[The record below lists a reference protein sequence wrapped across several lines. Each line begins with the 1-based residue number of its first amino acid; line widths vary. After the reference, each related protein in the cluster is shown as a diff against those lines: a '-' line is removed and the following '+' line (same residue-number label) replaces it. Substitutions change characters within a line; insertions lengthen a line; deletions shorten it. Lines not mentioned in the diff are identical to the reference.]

1 MITIEESIK
10 NLLNLEGYSLS
21 VKEFDALIVGGG
33 LSGLRA
39 GLELSKKWK
48 VALVSKVVPV
58 RSHSGAAQGGINAAL
73 GNHPESK
80 DDTPE
85 KHAFDT
91 VKGSDYLAD
100 QDVVMFMT
108 KEAPKIVVE
117 FESMGAPFS
126 RLDDGKIAQ
135 RPFGGAGSPRTCYA
149 ADRTGH
155 ALLHT
160 LYEQCVRQ
168 GVKFYDEFFL
178 IDLVTVDGQVTG
190 GLTLDLSTGELVTF
204 RAPYVIL
211 ATGGFGRIFEASTN
225 AVICTGDG
233 VGAAFRAGV
242 PMQDCEFVQFH
253 PTCLYG
259 SDILMSEGARGE
271 GGLLYNNKKERFMLE
286 IAPEAKELAPRDI
299 VARAITTEI
308 NEGRGY
314 EDAYVHLD
322 LTHLGAERIKER
334 LPGIRDIAIDFAGV
348 DSIEKP
354 IPVHAGHHYSMG
366 GIGTKYDGDFC
377 ETSVNG
383 LWAVGENAAVSVH
396 GANRLGGNSLLETAV
411 FGRFIGRKMLERGL
425 PSLPPADELKKA
437 EKKLLLEIEQLFK
450 NWEVN
455 SGKKP
460 VEIREA
466 MGNTLSRNVF
476 VFRKESELQQAV
488 NDLSALQKDFNNVSL
503 KNISSPENRKFNFG
517 LIRTLEL
524 RNMIDIAEVTAYAS
538 LWRKESRGAHYRT
551 DYPTRN
557 DEEYLV
563 HSMVIRNEQGE
574 LEMRT
579 KPVKLGI
586 FEPKPREY

>member
-1 MITIEESIK
+1 MEIM
-10 NLLNLEGYSLS
+10 
-21 VKEFDALIVGGG
+21 EFDVLIVGGG

-39 GLELSKKWK
+39 GIELSKKWN
-48 VALVSKVVPV
+48 VALLSKVFPV

-73 GNHPESK
+73 GNHPEGVE
-80 DDTPE
+80 DTPE
-85 KHAFDT
+85 RHAFDT
-91 VKGSDYLAD
+91 IKGSDYLAD
-100 QDVVMFMT
+100 QDVVMFMC

-126 RLDDGKIAQ
+126 RFENGKIAQ
-135 RPFGGAGSPRTCYA
+135 RPFGGAGYPRTCYA

-160 LYEQCVRQ
+160 LFEQCVRQ
-168 GVKFYDEFFL
+168 GVNFYDEYFL
-178 IDLVTVDGQVTG
+178 IDLITVENQITG
-190 GLTLDLSTGELVTF
+190 LIALNIPLGTLEVF

-211 ATGGFGRIFEASTN
+211 ATGGFGRIYSASTN
-225 AVICTGDG
+225 ALICTGDG

-253 PTCLYG
+253 PTCLVP

-271 GGLLYNNKKERFMLE
+271 GGFLFNNKNERFMLE

-308 NEGRGY
+308 NEGRGF
-314 EDAYVHLD
+314 EDAFVHLD

-366 GIGTKYDGDFC
+366 GIGTKYEGDFC
-377 ETSVNG
+377 ETSLNG
-383 LWAVGENAAVSVH
+383 LWAVGENACVSVH
-396 GANRLGGNSLLETAV
+396 GANRLGGNSLLETSV
-411 FGRFIGRKMLERGL
+411 FGRYIGRKLLERGL
-425 PSLPPADELKKA
+425 PDPLGQKKIEDA
-437 EKKLLLEIEQLFK
+437 EKTSMDQTLDLFNK
-450 NWEVN
+450 WESN
-455 SGKKP
+455 TGKKP
-460 VEIREA
+460 IKIRKA
-466 MGNTLSRNVF
+466 MGDTLSRNVF
-476 VFRKESELQQAV
+476 VFRTEKELQQAV
-488 NDLSALQKDFNNVSL
+488 SDLKNIQKEFNNVHIP
-503 KNISSPENRKFNFG
+503 NITTTENRRFNYG

-524 RNMIDIAEVTAYAS
+524 RNLIDIAEVTAFAARY
-538 LWRKESRGAHYRT
+538 RKESRGAHYRT
-551 DYPTRN
+551 DYPSRN
-557 DEEYLV
+557 DDDYLV
-563 HSMVIRNEQGE
+563 HSMVIRNEKGN
-574 LEMRT
+574 LEMHT

>member
-1 MITIEESIK
+1 M
-10 NLLNLEGYSLS
+10 S

-73 GNHPESK
+73 GNHPDGEE
-80 DDTPE
+80 DNPV

-126 RLDDGKIAQ
+126 RFEDGKIAQ

-168 GVKFYDEFFL
+168 GVTFCDEFFL
-178 IDLVTVDGQVTG
+178 IDLISVDKQVTG
-190 GLTLDLSTGELVTF
+190 ALTLDMTTGELVIF

-225 AVICTGDG
+225 AIICTGDG
-233 VGAAFRAGV
+233 VGAAFRANV

-259 SDILMSEGARGE
+259 SGILMSEGARGE
-271 GGLLYNNKKERFMLE
+271 GGLLFNNQKERFMLK

-308 NEGRGY
+308 NEGRGF
-314 EDAYVHLD
+314 ENAYVHLD

-354 IPVHAGHHYSMG
+354 VPVHAGHHYSMG
-366 GIGTKYDGDFC
+366 GIGTKYEGDFC
-377 ETSVNG
+377 ETSLNG
-383 LWAVGENAAVSVH
+383 LWAVGENACVSVH

-411 FGRFIGRKMLERGL
+411 FGRYVGRKMLERGL
-425 PSLPPADELKKA
+425 PSRPSQEKIIAA
-437 EKKLLLEIEQLFK
+437 EKSMLDKIQSLFK
-450 NWEVN
+450 KWEAN

-466 MGNTLSRNVF
+466 MGETLSRNAF
-476 VFRKESELQQAV
+476 VFRTESELQLAV
-488 NDLSALQKDFNNVSL
+488 DDLKSLQKEFENVQLS
-503 KNISSPENRKFNFG
+503 KITSSADRKFNYG

-524 RNMIDIAEVTAYAS
+524 RNMIDIAEVTAFAS
-538 LWRKESRGAHYRT
+538 LWRKESRGAHFRT

-563 HSMVIRNEQGE
+563 HSMVIRNDTGD
-574 LEMRT
+574 LEMLT

>member
-1 MITIEESIK
+1 MNIK
-10 NLLNLEGYSLS
+10 N
-21 VKEFDALIVGGG
+21 FDAIIVGGG

-73 GNHPESK
+73 GNHPEGI
-80 DDTPE
+80 DDSP
-85 KHAFDT
+85 KRHAFDT
-91 VKGSDYLAD
+91 IKGSDYLAD
-100 QDVVMFMT
+100 QDAVMFMCE
-108 KEAPKIVVE
+108 EAPKIVVE

-126 RLDDGKIAQ
+126 RFEDGKIAQ
-135 RPFGGAGSPRTCYA
+135 RPFGGAGFPRTCYA

-155 ALLHT
+155 VLLHT
-160 LYEQCVRQ
+160 LYEQCMRQ
-168 GVKFYDEFFL
+168 GVSFFDEFFL
-178 IDLVTVDGQVTG
+178 IDLIIVNNKVSGIITLELATG
-190 GLTLDLSTGELVTF
+190 KLVIL
-204 RAPYVIL
+204 RARTVIL
-211 ATGGFGRIFEASTN
+211 ATGGFGRIYSASTN

-271 GGLLYNNKKERFMLE
+271 GGILVNNKNERFMLT
-286 IAPEAKELAPRDI
+286 IAPEARELAPRDI

-308 NEGRGY
+308 NEGRGF

-348 DSIEKP
+348 DSIEAP

-366 GIGTKYDGDFC
+366 GIGTKFDGDFC
-377 ETSVNG
+377 ETSLDG
-383 LWAVGENAAVSVH
+383 LWAIGENACVSVH

-411 FGRFIGRKMLERGL
+411 FGRAVGRKLLERGL
-425 PSLPPADELKKA
+425 PDSIQQTEIEKA
-437 EKKLLLEIEQLFK
+437 EKEILNQINKLFQK
-450 NWEVN
+450 WELN

-460 VEIREA
+460 VEIREK
-466 MGNTLSRNVF
+466 MGETLNDNVF
-476 VFRKESELQQAV
+476 VFREEKKLEKAVSELKE
-488 NDLSALQKDFNNVSL
+488 LQIEFENMVIT
-503 KNISSPENRKFNFG
+503 NISTPENRRYNYG
-517 LIRTLEL
+517 LLRALEL
-524 RNMIDIAEVTAYAS
+524 RNMIDIAEVTAFAS
-538 LWRKESRGAHYRT
+538 RWRKESRGAHFRT
-551 DYPTRN
+551 DYPSRN
-557 DEEYLV
+557 DEDFLL
-563 HSMVIRNEQGE
+563 HSMVLRNEDGE
-574 LEMRT
+574 LGMQT